1 MALGDFL
8 IQSTYEPK
16 QNYKFIVQMGS
27 PARMMVE
34 AKTASKPKL
43 SFSVVELNNVDGT
56 SVYFPASPSWDMVT
70 LKFMAGGVDVMQA
83 TTDTDVSRGI
93 MELLAL
99 SGYDKYGER
108 QYKSDAADAFGEI
121 IIRQINSDGNMVEE
135 WTLINP
141 FFESVSFGD
150 LDYSSESLS
159 EVTITVR
166 YDHATVKL
174 ANGPSVVRAPTSFL
188 S

>member
-27 PARMMVE
+27 PTRMMIE
-34 AKTASKPKL
+34 AKTVSKPKL
-43 SFSVVELNNVDGT
+43 NFSVVELNNVDGT
-56 SVYFPASPSWDMVT
+56 SVYFPASPSWETVT
-70 LKFMAGGVDVMQA
+70 LKFMAGGVDIMQE

-93 MELLAL
+93 VELLRL
-99 SGYDKYGER
+99 TGYDKYGER

-121 IIRQINSDGNMVEE
+121 LIRQINGDGNMVEE

-141 FFESVSFGD
+141 FFESISFGD
-150 LDYSSESLS
+150 LDYSSDSLS
-159 EVTITVR
+159 EITITVR
-166 YDHATVKL
+166 YDHATVRF
-174 ANGPSVVRAPTSFL
+174 ANGPTVVAAPTIFL